1 MARAPVSKTGC
12 CRFESYLACFF
23 LPTAGNRMKKI
34 VQFFKD
40 SYTELKR
47 VVWPTREDVASSTR
61 VVIISVVIFATVLG
75 IVDFLLLKGMD
86 LIF

>member
-1 MARAPVSKTGC
+1 
-12 CRFESYLACFF
+12 
-23 LPTAGNRMKKI
+23 MKKI
-34 VQFFKD
+34 VQFLKD
-40 SYTELKR
+40 SYAELKR
-47 VVWPTREDVASSTR
+47 VVWPTREDVASSTK